1 MDKLGI
7 EPMQLLLQAFNFVVL
22 VVLLSKFLYK
32 PILKVL
38 EERKKKIAE
47 GLAFTERAKL
57 EEEKAEKKRQ
67 DIIDKA
73 KEEAKKIVDE
83 GKVAGK
89 KIEAEITQKAHKQ
102 SLEILEKGKRD
113 IELERQDMEKRLK
126 NKTVEIAEAMVTHL
140 LRDVLTEKNQIKII
154 EKKLIEVSKKVD

>member
-154 EKKLIEVSKKVD
+154 